1 MSELSGEQGD
11 CRHRA
16 ACAALQRSRA
26 SGCSGACRRHLAM
39 HAAAPAEKR
48 GAVSSS
54 HAYNH
59 AGSTTL
65 ELVEENTHE
74 EMQSVSRKNSAQS
87 CLGLKLTPNSDRV
100 VRGVHLLTRA
110 VTHLNAC
117 AEWTRYQH
125 SDVAVR
131 REWEVRRGVAGQV
144 FVVRF

>member
-26 SGCSGACRRHLAM
+26 SGCSGACHRHLAM

-54 HAYNH
+54 QAYNH

-74 EMQSVSRKNSAQS
+74 GDAK
-87 CLGLKLTPNSDRV
+87 
-100 VRGVHLLTRA
+100 
-110 VTHLNAC
+110 
-117 AEWTRYQH
+117 
-125 SDVAVR
+125 
-131 REWEVRRGVAGQV
+131 REQEKQR
-144 FVVRF
+144 